1 MMVCGLLTLPVSS
14 LSDRTLSAHT
24 FLSRTILAPTSLACT
39 LLACVLPSWGSSV
52 HAQAPPAVRDVV
64 LSADTAEIGDPVDLR
79 FTLVVPDEAVA
90 FFPDSLP
97 SGPVESVRPVE
108 WSVVDT
114 VGGAIRLS
122 VVYPLIVFETG
133 SSRTPELDVFVAPAE
148 ESVAA
153 GLSAPGERVG
163 SWSSFREAPSVVP
176 SARLLPVPS
185 RDLRV
190 ASVLALDD
198 LTTQIT
204 PRPPADVSGGSR
216 DWASTTLVAVFGLLL
231 LGLATIS
238 AREWVEARGAEPPS
252 PPPSARER
260 ALHALDELEA
270 GGLHRQG
277 HVREFYAAW
286 SDIVRRYVEGFAEE
300 WGPAWTST
308 ELIADLQGRRRGLA
322 IERALSAEAVSREM
336 RMAEEVKFGGRR
348 PDAETAEAHLRR
360 VRDWIASSRL
370 PESLPGEPRPGGEG
384 AP

>member
-1 MMVCGLLTLPVSS
+1 MTVCGLLGAPVP
-14 LSDRTLSAHT
+14 
-24 FLSRTILAPTSLACT
+24 SRLAPSVLARSVLACT
-39 LLACVLPSWGSSV
+39 RLARTVVAWAVLAGLPALGGSPAG
-52 HAQAPPAVRDVV
+52 AQAPPAVRDVV
-64 LSADTAEIGDPVDLR
+64 LSADTVEIGDRVDLR
-79 FTLVVPDEAVA
+79 FMLVVPDDAVA
-90 FFPDSLP
+90 FIPDSLP
-97 SGPVESVRPVE
+97 SAPVESVRPVE

-122 VVYPLIVFETG
+122 VAYPLIVFETG
-133 SSRTPELDVFVAPAE
+133 SGRTPELDVFVAPAE

-185 RDLRV
+185 RDLHV

-216 DWASTTLVAVFGLLL
+216 DWASTTLIALFGVLLT
-231 LGLATIS
+231 GLVTIS
-238 AREWVEARGAEPPS
+238 AREWVEARGTVPAP
-252 PPPSARER
+252 PPPSSRQR
-260 ALHALDELEA
+260 ALNALDELA
-270 GGLHRQG
+270 ARGLHRQG
-277 HVREFYAAW
+277 HVRELYAAW

-322 IERALSAEAVSREM
+322 VERALSAEAVSREM
-336 RMAEEVKFGGRR
+336 RTAEEVKFGGLR
-348 PDAETAEAHLRR
+348 PDAETAHAHLQR
-360 VRDWIASSRL
+360 VRDWIASSRV
-370 PESLPGEPRPGGEG
+370 PESLPGESRPGGE
-384 AP
+384 ATP